1 MVPSFES
8 VTADI
13 LLHPAFEDC
22 KNFVHHGIEN
32 SVYDHS
38 VATARMAYRMA
49 CRLGVPEE
57 ELISVTRAALLHDFF
72 GYDWR
77 DEWFK
82 RFLRHYRGLR
92 RMTHMH
98 AFVHGPL
105 AAKRASRY
113 FALTNKQR
121 DAIASHMFP
130 LAPMLPRSREGWIVT
145 AADKMVAAKEMTQ
158 CVYRAI
164 ARTILIT
171 D

>member
-57 ELISVTRAALLHDFF
+57 
-72 GYDWR
+72 
-77 DEWFK
+77 
-82 RFLRHYRGLR
+82 
-92 RMTHMH
+92 
-98 AFVHGPL
+98 
-105 AAKRASRY
+105 
-113 FALTNKQR
+113 
-121 DAIASHMFP
+121 
-130 LAPMLPRSREGWIVT
+130 
-145 AADKMVAAKEMTQ
+145 
-158 CVYRAI
+158 
-164 ARTILIT
+164 
-171 D
+171 

>member
-8 VTADI
+8 ATADI
-13 LLHPAFEDC
+13 LVHPVFEDC
-22 KNFVHHGIEN
+22 KNLVHHGIDN

-49 CRLGVPEE
+49 CALGASDEE
-57 ELISVTRAALLHDFF
+57 IISVTRAALLHDFF

-82 RFLRHYRGLR
+82 RFLRRYRGIR
-92 RMTHMH
+92 RLTHMH

-113 FALTNKQR
+113 FALTDKQR
-121 DAIASHMFP
+121 DAIAAHMFP
-130 LAPMLPRSREGWIVT
+130 LSPILPRSREAWIVT
-145 AADKMVAAKEMTQ
+145 TADKVVAAKEMTQ
-158 CVYRAI
+158 CVYRTI
-164 ARTILIT
+164 GRTMLILE
-171 D
+171 